1 MTRIPGNA
9 PIQVR
14 PQNDMLTAMLAAAC
28 VAVLIALIVLV
39 VRSYSVFEGGLFGQL
54 GS

>member
-14 PQNDMLTAMLAAAC
+14 PRNDMLTGLLGGAC
-28 VAVLIALIVLV
+28 VAMAIALAVLV
-39 VRSYSVFEGGLFGQL
+39 VRSYTILDGLFTK
-54 GS
+54 

>member
-14 PQNDMLTAMLAAAC
+14 PANDMLTALLGAAC
-28 VAVLIALIVLV
+28 VSMLIALIVLV
-39 VRSYSVFEGGLFGQL
+39 VRSYDVFDGLFK
-54 GS
+54 

>member
-14 PQNDMLTAMLAAAC
+14 PRNDMLTALLGAAC
-28 VAVLIALIVLV
+28 VAMLIALVVLV
-39 VRSYSVFEGGLFGQL
+39 IRSYPAFGGLFNQ
-54 GS
+54 